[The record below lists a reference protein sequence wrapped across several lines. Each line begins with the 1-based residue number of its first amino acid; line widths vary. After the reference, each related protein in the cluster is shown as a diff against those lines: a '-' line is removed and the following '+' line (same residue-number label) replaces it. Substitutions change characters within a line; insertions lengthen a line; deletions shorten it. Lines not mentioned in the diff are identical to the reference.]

1 MSWLFLTIVSAF
13 FRAVYGLMSKVLSNK
28 AKTSVY
34 TQATLLP
41 LCAAIIVVLMSPF
54 IGGINF
60 SVDKN
65 SFILIIL
72 IALSQ
77 GLGNV
82 VYFTAMKR
90 LTSGTAQISFSSIL
104 VFNTILSVGFLN
116 LHLSFLNVT
125 GIILLMLAILSVVSG
140 KIELNKKG
148 VILMTFSALL
158 FSIFQLSSS
167 KLSTQVNATTYLLI
181 SYLGSVLILIIVKGR
196 IIIKDIISSDNKKNL
211 ILIPFLTAIPSLGNF
226 IFAYFAYRTA
236 PQPAKVAMLLT
247 SQVVIA
253 VILSYFFLNE
263 KKNLFRKIFA
273 AILVVIS
280 AILIKI

>member
-1 MSWLFLTIVSAF
+1 MSWFFLTIISAF
-13 FRAVYGLMSKVLSNK
+13 FRAIYGLMTKVLSNK

-41 LCAAIIVVLMSPF
+41 LCAAIIVVLMSPLT
-54 IGGINF
+54 GGINF
-60 SVDKN
+60 SVDKS
-65 SFILIIL
+65 SFMLIVL

-82 VYFTAMKR
+82 FYFTAMKS

-116 LHLSFLNVT
+116 LHLSFLNVV
-125 GIILLMLAILSVVSG
+125 GIILLMLAVLSVVSG

-148 VILMTFSALL
+148 VILMTFSAFL

-167 KLSTQVNATTYLLI
+167 KLSTQVSVATYLLI
-181 SYLGSVLILIIVKGR
+181 SYLGSVLVLIIIKGR
-196 IIIKDIISSDNKKNL
+196 IIIKDIINSDDKKNL
-211 ILIPFLTAIPSLGNF
+211 ILIPFLTSIPSLGNF

-263 KKNLFRKIFA
+263 KKNLFRKVFA

>member
-1 MSWLFLTIVSAF
+1 MSWLFLTIISAF
-13 FRAVYGLMSKVLSNK
+13 FRAVYGLMTKVLSNK
-28 AKTSVY
+28 TKTSAY

-41 LCAAIIVVLMSPF
+41 LYATIIVVLMSPF
-54 IGGINF
+54 FGGINF
-60 SVDKN
+60 PVDKN
-65 SFILIIL
+65 SFILILL

-82 VYFTAMKR
+82 MYFTAMKS

-116 LHLSFLNVT
+116 LHLSFLNVV
-125 GIILLMLAILSVVSG
+125 GIILLMLAVLSVVSG

-148 VILMTFSALL
+148 VILMTFSAFL

-167 KLSTQVNATTYLLI
+167 KLSTQVSAATYLLI
-181 SYLGSVLILIIVKGR
+181 SYLGSVLVLIAIKGR
-196 IIIKDIISSDNKKNL
+196 IIIKDIINSDDKKNL
-211 ILIPFLTAIPSLGNF
+211 ILIPFLTTIPSLGNF

-263 KKNLFRKIFA
+263 KKNLFRKVFA

>member
-1 MSWLFLTIVSAF
+1 MSWLFLTIISAF
-13 FRAVYGLMSKVLSNK
+13 FRAIYGLMSKVLSNK

-41 LCAAIIVVLMSPF
+41 LCATVIVVLMSPL

-65 SFILIIL
+65 SFILIVL

-82 VYFTAMKR
+82 VYFTAMKS

-116 LHLSFLNVT
+116 LHLNFLNVV
-125 GIILLMLAILSVVSG
+125 GIVLLMLAILSVVSG

-148 VILMTFSALL
+148 VILMIFSAFL

-167 KLSTQVNATTYLLI
+167 KLSTQVSAPTYLLI
-181 SYLGSVLILIIVKGR
+181 SYLGSVLVLILIKGK
-196 IIIKDIISSDNKKNL
+196 IIIKDIINSDDKKSL

-226 IFAYFAYRTA
+226 IFAYFAYRIA

-263 KKNLFRKIFA
+263 KKNLFRKVFA